1 MITNHAGNTLSSQSI
16 AQTQRGI
23 APNAPYM
30 QKRSFKVNDLARK
43 VSIDKEYLQQINH
56 IRFNEST
63 ASRER
68 SRQSSRSIP
77 SVEIPAQT
85 QQYAIPATPLFV
97 QSMQNSDIYA
107 SRSRDN
113 G

>member
-43 VSIDKEYLQQINH
+43 TFIDKEYLAKINQIP
-56 IRFNEST
+56 FNEST